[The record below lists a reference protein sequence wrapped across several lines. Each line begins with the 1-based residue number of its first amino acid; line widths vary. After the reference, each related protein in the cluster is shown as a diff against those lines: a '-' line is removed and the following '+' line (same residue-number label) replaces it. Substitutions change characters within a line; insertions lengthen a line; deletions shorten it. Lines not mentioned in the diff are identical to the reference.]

1 MTGVRLT
8 RHVFGQLARTKR
20 LVGLTLLAAVPGLVA
35 WIAGGGESDVEKLE
49 IYDIIVSN
57 VSGATLSIAVL
68 VLGAAAMRDERD
80 SGTLPFLYLS
90 PIPRWRFAIATWL
103 GASGVAI
110 IVAGGG
116 WLVGWIGLGVGSGD
130 WSHAWAALPA
140 YLAGAIGYSAIFI
153 PVGYL
158 FSRAILVG
166 LAYVFIWEGILTTL
180 ISGIAASSVWK
191 TALSIFADLRELP
204 RDALEALGPV
214 LPGVGGGVAKLAGV
228 VVVSVAAFTWALKTR
243 DAL

>member
-1 MTGVRLT
+1 MMNFRLVT
-8 RHVFGQLARTKR
+8 HVFGQLARPRR
-20 LVGLTLLAAVPGLVA
+20 LAGLTVLAAVPGLVA
-35 WIAGGGESDVEKLE
+35 WIAGGGESTVDKLD
-49 IYDIIVSN
+49 IYDIIIAT

-90 PIPRWRFAIATWL
+90 PIPRWWFATATWIA
-103 GASGVAI
+103 ASGVSML
-110 IVAGGG
+110 VAAGG
-116 WLVGWIGLGVGSGD
+116 WLVGWIGLGLGAGD
-130 WSHAWAALPA
+130 WNHAWAALPA
-140 YLAGAIGYSAIFI
+140 YLAAAVGYSAIFI

-204 RDALEALGPV
+204 RDALDALGPV
-214 LPGVGGGVAKLAGV
+214 LPGAGGGVAKLVGV
-228 VVVSVAAFTWALKTR
+228 VLVSLAIFTWALRTR

>member
-1 MTGVRLT
+1 MTTVRLV
-8 RHVFGQLARTKR
+8 RHVFGQLARRRR
-20 LVGLTLLAAVPGLVA
+20 LFGLTLLASVPGLVA
-35 WIAGGGESDVEKLE
+35 WIAGGGEVDADKLA
-49 IYDIIVSN
+49 IYDIVVAT

-90 PIPRWRFAIATWL
+90 PIPRWRFAVATWI

-110 IVAGGG
+110 IVAVGG
-116 WLVGWIGLGVGSGD
+116 WLVGWVGLGIGSGD
-130 WSHAWAALPA
+130 WSHAWASLPA
-140 YLAGAIGYSAIFI
+140 YVAGAVGYTAIFL
-153 PVGYL
+153 PVGYV

-191 TALSIFADLRELP
+191 TALSIFADLRVLP
-204 RDALEALGPV
+204 RDALDALGPV
-214 LPGVGGGVAKLAGV
+214 LPGAGGGATKIVGV
-228 VVVSVAAFTWALKTR
+228 VLVSLSIFTWALRTR

>member
-1 MTGVRLT
+1 MTNWRMI
-8 RHVFGQLARTKR
+8 RHVFGQLARGRR
-20 LVGLTLLAAVPGLVA
+20 LLGLILLASVPGLVA
-35 WIAGGGESDVEKLE
+35 WIAGGGESDLEKLE
-49 IYDIIVSN
+49 IYDIIVST

-80 SGTLPFLYLS
+80 AGTLPFLYLS
-90 PIPRWRFAIATWL
+90 PIPRWRFAVATWL

-110 IVAGGG
+110 LVAVGG
-116 WLVGWIGLGVGSGD
+116 WLVGWLGLGIGAGD
-130 WSHAWAALPA
+130 WGHGWASLPA
-140 YLAGAIGYSAIFI
+140 YVAGAIGYSAIFI

-204 RDALEALGPV
+204 RDALDALGPV
-214 LPGVGGGVAKLAGV
+214 LPGAGGGVAKLVGV
-228 VVVSVAAFTWALKTR
+228 VLVSLAAFTWALRTR

>member
-1 MTGVRLT
+1 MTYLI
-8 RHVFGQLARTKR
+8 RHVFGQLARPR
-20 LVGLTLLAAVPGLVA
+20 RVLGLTLLASVPGLVA
-35 WIAGGGESDVEKLE
+35 WIAGGGETDAAKLE
-49 IYDIIVSN
+49 IYDVVVST

-90 PIPRWRFAIATWL
+90 PIPRWRFALATWL
-103 GASGVAI
+103 GASGVA
-110 IVAGGG
+110 VAVALGG
-116 WLVGWIGLGVGSGD
+116 WIVGWLGLGVSSND

-140 YLAGAIGYSAIFI
+140 HVAGAVGYSAVFL

-158 FSRAILVG
+158 FGRAILVG

-191 TALSIFADLRELP
+191 TALSITADIRQLP
-204 RDALEALGPV
+204 RDALDALGPV
-214 LPGVGGGVAKLAGV
+214 LPGVGGGVAKIVGV
-228 VVVSVAAFTWALKTR
+228 VVVSLAIFTWALRTR